1 LQERA
6 SLVQGQVPSF
16 LAGQLPESPDSSK
29 NKKELM
35 QQVQEFIAGWQQV
48 STGANWGSWSDT
60 TPPLLSTLPSR
71 VLLVTTSRMA
81 YQTIR

>member
-16 LAGQLPESPDSSK
+16 LSGQLPDSPDSSK

-48 STGANWGSWSDT
+48 GAVANWGAWIDT
-60 TPPLLSTLPSR
+60 TS
-71 VLLVTTSRMA
+71 
-81 YQTIR
+81 